1 MRTSSNVLMENMMS
15 IDADDVI
22 WWVVDDL
29 TRNAKI
35 SVNIY
40 RFLQQQKNSE
50 NIYSS
55 FIDKNRMQLN
65 VQNNWQKLRK

>member
-1 MRTSSNVLMENMMS
+1 MRTSTNVLMKNMTS
-15 IDADDVI
+15 NDTDDVI
-22 WWVVDDL
+22 WWLVDDL

-40 RFLQQQKNSE
+40 RFLQQQQNSE

-55 FIDKNRMQLN
+55 FIDKNRIQLN
-65 VQNNWQKLRK
+65 AQNNWPKLRK

>member
-1 MRTSSNVLMENMMS
+1 MRTSSNVLMKNMTS
-15 IDADDVI
+15 NDADDVI

-40 RFLQQQKNSE
+40 RFLQQQQKNQKT
-50 NIYSS
+50 YSS
-55 FIDKNRMQLN
+55 VIDKNRIQLN
-65 VQNNWQKLRK
+65 AQNNWPKLRK

>member
-1 MRTSSNVLMENMMS
+1 MRTSSNVLMKNMTS
-15 IDADDVI
+15 NDTDDVI

-55 FIDKNRMQLN
+55 FIDKNRIQLN
-65 VQNNWQKLRK
+65 AQNNWPKLRK